1 MYRRRVP
8 PILDTSP
15 TQWRNLSGGR
25 MKAEK
30 GIVVSW
36 RFRKT
41 FKVIPG
47 VKLDLTSRGLSATF
61 GVAPFSV
68 NVGPRGVY
76 RNISIPGTGIWD
88 RQRIGGPSS
97 QSPDSRLLPS
107 AEAPGIPF
115 ISPVPPSVLP
125 PPGTE
130 IHSAS
135 TELLTSES
143 LEQLRRVLTDAY
155 NERDELSREI
165 SSATTEAS
173 TATRRYQSWE
183 RGFLL
188 KRLFKQSFATR
199 KEAAETATAKLEEL
213 HEQLRL
219 TTIATEIAVD
229 REQAEPYY
237 RMRDTFAALSECQ
250 KVWNV
255 LTEKAIDRVAERS
268 NANTA
273 VTRTPVHFSL
283 NSCDL
288 IQWEQKVPHLP
299 NRTGGDMYIY
309 PGFVL
314 YRSAKQAFALIDS
327 RDVTLRFVSTQ
338 FTETDPVPSDSQIV
352 GRTWA
357 KCNKDGSPDRRFRDN
372 CQILVAHY
380 GTLLF
385 GSRDGLDVRYICSN
399 ARLAEEFAKAW
410 MGFQRSFQCG
420 PVEQGELTPVLAGA
434 PDKCCPTFE
443 RLRLA
448 SSRFVSAHQ
457 KFWNTVSPVL
467 RGITDGERGPQTI
480 RFSDE
485 EFESYMANVVELI
498 TAAKEAVSKAA
509 MVPQS
514 ERERFR
520 NAIRELENSWNV
532 FLPGSDHRING
543 DGLIPFVQSALA
555 FEQAYVD
562 FGETALRICK
572 GLGVPLP

>member
-1 MYRRRVP
+1 M
-8 PILDTSP
+8 
-15 TQWRNLSGGR
+15 
-25 MKAEK
+25 
-30 GIVVSW
+30 SW
-36 RFRKT
+36 RFRKS

-47 VKLDLTSRGLSATF
+47 VRLNLTARGLSATF
-61 GVAPFSV
+61 GAAPFSV

-76 RNISIPGTGIWD
+76 RNVSIPGTGIWD

-97 QSPDSRLLPS
+97 HPPAGELPS
-107 AEAPGIPF
+107 ADAPDLPF
-115 ISPVPPSVLP
+115 VPPVPPPIPVSP
-125 PPGTE
+125 QPATE
-130 IHSAS
+130 IRSAS
-135 TELLTSES
+135 TELLTSDS
-143 LEQLRRVLTDAY
+143 LEQLRHVLTDAY

-188 KRLFKQSFATR
+188 RRLFKQSFANR

-213 HEQLRL
+213 QEQLRL
-219 TTIATEIAVD
+219 TTIATEITVD

-255 LTEKAIDRVAERS
+255 LTEKVIDRVAERS

-273 VTRTPVHFSL
+273 VTRTPVPFSL

-314 YRSAKQAFALIDS
+314 YRASKQAFALIDS
-327 RDVTLRFVSTQ
+327 RDVQLRFVSTQ

-372 CQILVAHY
+372 YQIPVAHY

-385 GSRDGLDVRYICSN
+385 STADGLDVRYICSN
-399 ARLAEEFAKAW
+399 ARTADDFVKAW
-410 MGFQRSFQCG
+410 
-420 PVEQGELTPVLAGA
+420 A
-434 PDKCCPTFE
+434 
-443 RLRLA
+443 
-448 SSRFVSAHQ
+448 
-457 KFWNTVSPVL
+457 
-467 RGITDGERGPQTI
+467 
-480 RFSDE
+480 
-485 EFESYMANVVELI
+485 
-498 TAAKEAVSKAA
+498 
-509 MVPQS
+509 
-514 ERERFR
+514 
-520 NAIRELENSWNV
+520 
-532 FLPGSDHRING
+532 
-543 DGLIPFVQSALA
+543 
-555 FEQAYVD
+555 
-562 FGETALRICK
+562 ALRASFITQAIQHFHADI
-572 GLGVPLP
+572 